1 MSFYADMAATAT
13 ELITEFGAP
22 AALVVSGGEPVY
34 NPSTGMMEG
43 GVGVELDCIACVFPM
58 PDHLINGQ
66 TVLAGDRKVLL
77 SVKGVDAPEPS
88 QVFRWQGED
97 YTIIDVSEL
106 APAGV
111 AVLYS
116 LQVRK

>member
-1 MSFYADMAATAT
+1 MAATAT
-13 ELITEFGAP
+13 ELIAEFGA
-22 AALVVSGGEPVY
+22 AAAIVVSGGVPVY

-43 GVGVELDCIACVFPM
+43 GEAVEKSCIACVFPM

-66 TVLAGDRKVLL
+66 NILAGDRKALV
-77 SVKGVDAPEPS
+77 SVKGVYTPEPS

-97 YTIIDVSEL
+97 YTIMDVSEL

-111 AVLYS
+111 TVLYS